1 VRRGACDGG
10 AGRRAVT
17 AIRGRWRIVA
27 AAALLW
33 LVAPPLAAQDD
44 APLRLDVGRFTAVYY
59 PADELLARSLL
70 AGAARTDSFPWLP
83 RPRQRVL
90 LAIAPDAARFRA
102 WAGPSAPEWGV
113 ALAFPESRRI
123 IMHGRAAGSEAG
135 DPQEVLRHELAHL
148 ALHERL
154 GDRPPR
160 WFDEGYASVAAHEW
174 RREDLLAANV
184 ALALRGV
191 PSLEQLES
199 SFSGG
204 SVAAQSAYALSY
216 RAVMELAALDPDRGL
231 TLLFD
236 YWTRS
241 PSLDVAVRR
250 AFGITLAGFERQFQT
265 RTQRRY
271 GGLALFADLSLLLLV
286 LSVLVFPFF
295 IARRV
300 RDRRRLVALLAA
312 DAAAERAEQ
321 ASALALLLGEA
332 GRGLSTTA
340 GDPATTPPAT
350 AADDATKGLPRPR
363 SDGVSDDG
371 TVA

>member
-1 VRRGACDGG
+1 MA
-10 AGRRAVT
+10 AVF
-17 AIRGRWRIVA
+17 A
-27 AAALLW
+27 AAAFG
-33 LVAPPLAAQDD
+33 APLAAQDD
-44 APLRLDVGRFTAVYY
+44 APLRLDVARFTAVYY
-59 PADELLARSLL
+59 PPDELLARSLL

-90 LAIAPDAARFRA
+90 IAIAPDAARFRA
-102 WAGPSAPEWGV
+102 WAGPFAPEWGV

-160 WFDEGYASVAAHEW
+160 WFDEGYASVAAREW
-174 RREDLLAANV
+174 RRDDVLAANV
-184 ALALRGV
+184 ALALRGA
-191 PSLEQLES
+191 PSLEQLDS

-216 RAVMELAALDPDRGL
+216 RAVTELASLDPARGL
-231 TLLFD
+231 SLFFD

-250 AFGITLAGFERQFQT
+250 AFGITLAGFEHEFQT
-265 RTQRRY
+265 RTRRRY
-271 GGLALFADLSLLLLV
+271 GGLALFADLSLLLIV
-286 LSVLVFPFF
+286 LSVLLFPFF
-295 IARRV
+295 VARRV
-300 RDRRRLVALLAA
+300 RDRRRLAALLAA

-321 ASALALLLGEA
+321 ASALAILLGQGANDPQSRVGVEP
-332 GRGLSTTA
+332 
-340 GDPATTPPAT
+340 GDPATPQPAT
-350 AADDATKGLPRPR
+350 PSDGPIEGLPRPR
-363 SDGVSDDG
+363 VDGVSDDG